1 MKKLCIQTLT
11 HDYELAGDYLKSVV
25 DSFFKNT
32 FIPDVIKSTDNK
44 IDWFIRLNGTNE
56 KLNKTIEYITEK
68 YSGEVNWNI
77 FVGDNV
83 GVGAGINFI
92 NNKTQDYEFSLFI
105 EGDWICMDG
114 VNREWLISSL
124 ELLDIHPDVDLVFLR
139 RYLSDMEDRQNGM
152 SEWINPTSFAQKLQQ
167 NEDTFILLNRGFYT
181 NNPSIRRQHS
191 LYDKKI
197 FPLNEYYDTE
207 GNPSEI
213 KTKEDWGRAE
223 EESRHTFLKTLY
235 LWPGIFNHE
244 DRNIDNMFDAGHR
257 IPCIFCKYGF
267 LFTSD
272 WFCLSCSKNDEFYDL
287 SRHTTRGIETL
298 LDPIHHK
305 QIDLS
310 NLELVS
316 SFVESVVDVPTLNI
330 VELVKKYYG

>member
-114 VNREWLISSL
+114 VNKEWLTNSL
-124 ELLDIHPDVDLVFLR
+124 ELLDMYPDIDLVFLR

-152 SEWINPTSFAQKLQQ
+152 SEWINSTSFIQKVQQ
-167 NEDTFILLNRGFYT
+167 NEDTFILLSRGFYT
-181 NNPSIRRQHS
+181 NNPSIRRQQS
-191 LYDKKI
+191 LYDKQI
-197 FPLNEYYDTE
+197 FPLNEYYDE
-207 GNPSEI
+207 RGSPSEI
-213 KTKEDWGRAE
+213 KHSDDWGKAE
-223 EESRHTFLKTLY
+223 MEARFTYLKTLY

-244 DRNIDNMFDAGHR
+244 NRPITGDDQIL
-257 IPCIFCKYGF
+257 CKSCKYGF
-267 LFTSD
+267 LVTSN

-287 SRHTTRGIETL
+287 SSHTTRGIETL

-305 QIDLS
+305 KIDLT

-316 SFVESVVDVPTLNI
+316 SFVESVVDAPTLNI
-330 VELVKKYYG
+330 VDLVKKYYG